1 MIRIFE
7 SETRET
13 EKERGG
19 FFGGEKFDRERLGRD
34 GGDPG
39 EYKEK

>member
-1 MIRIFE
+1 VIRIFE

-19 FFGGEKFDRERLGRD
+19 VFGGEKFDGERLGRE
-34 GGDPG
+34 GVDPG
-39 EYKEK
+39 E

>member
-1 MIRIFE
+1 VIGIFE
-7 SETRET
+7 REAWET

-19 FFGGEKFDRERLGRD
+19 VFGGEKFDGERLGRD
-34 GGDPG
+34 GAAPG

>member
-1 MIRIFE
+1 VIRIFE

-19 FFGGEKFDRERLGRD
+19 VFGGEKFNRERLGRD
-34 GGDPG
+34 GADPD
-39 EYKEK
+39 E

>member
-13 EKERGG
+13 EKEGG
-19 FFGGEKFDRERLGRD
+19 GVFGGEKFDGERLGRD
-34 GGDPG
+34 GADPD
-39 EYKEK
+39 

>member
-1 MIRIFE
+1 VIRIFE

-19 FFGGEKFDRERLGRD
+19 VFGGEKFDRERLGRE
-34 GGDPG
+34 GVDPG
-39 EYKEK
+39 E

>member
-1 MIRIFE
+1 VIRIFE

-19 FFGGEKFDRERLGRD
+19 VFGGEKFNRDRLGRE
-34 GGDPG
+34 GADPG
-39 EYKEK
+39 E